1 MKGKK
6 IERAKFLL
14 GVRTSPQPPPTD
26 TREAMESKYNGC
38 FEALRKCAVVA
49 SSSIRYP
56 QWSINMS
63 DAHWDAD
70 EDDGCVTFVG
80 LNDELEAPLTAL
92 TGAEWEA
99 FAESFVLL
107 GISAEALPR
116 FLELARKAFDMSEE
130 DVAECRRGLAEVTL
144 NVDCS
149 ADFDLSMF
157 HYYLGCNVN
166 TDVDGEFIEPDS
178 EDEDDM
184 RAYEDCKE
192 FDANFKQMEALTT
205 GFRAEAR
212 EVIRE
217 RMATRIQSAFRG
229 WQARM
234 TYRWDVHNG
243 LGRYLVMKDFEEL
256 VAC

>member
-1 MKGKK
+1 
-6 IERAKFLL
+6 
-14 GVRTSPQPPPTD
+14 
-26 TREAMESKYNGC
+26 MESKYNGC

-49 SSSIRYP
+49 SSSIGYP

-63 DAHWDAD
+63 EAHWDAD
-70 EDDGCVTFVG
+70 EDDGCVTLVG

-92 TGAEWEA
+92 TGAEWDA

-107 GISAEALPR
+107 GVSAEALPR
-116 FLELARKAFDMSEE
+116 FLELARKAFNMSEE

-144 NVDCS
+144 NMECSVEVDTYPLDRIC
-149 ADFDLSMF
+149 DQYLS
-157 HYYLGCNVN
+157 
-166 TDVDGEFIEPDS
+166 TDMDGNLIEPDS
-178 EDEDDM
+178 EDEDEM
-184 RAYEDCKE
+184 NAYLDCKE
-192 FDANFKQMEALTT
+192 IQVDNEQLKNLTT

-212 EVIRE
+212 EEVIRE

-234 TYRWDVHNG
+234 TYRWDVHTG
-243 LGRYLVMKDFEEL
+243 LGRYLMMKDFEEL